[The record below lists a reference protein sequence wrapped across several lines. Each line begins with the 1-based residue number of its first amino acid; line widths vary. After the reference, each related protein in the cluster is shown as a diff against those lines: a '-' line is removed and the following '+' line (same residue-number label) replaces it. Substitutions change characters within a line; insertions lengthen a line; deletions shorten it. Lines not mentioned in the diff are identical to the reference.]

1 MVSSIDCSG
10 SCRISLIDSSQ
21 RQRCYYAEFIPYIG
35 KGGKM
40 VFKRLKCPVCGQ
52 KVSFF
57 WNYFSF
63 PPIAFT
69 CSNCKTKIKW
79 RQIFRLYSL
88 ISGIIMFS
96 IFFIIRDYIRSP
108 YIAIIIGFIP
118 AQIFFLIILQKV
130 KIISKGEEKRI

>member
-1 MVSSIDCSG
+1 
-10 SCRISLIDSSQ
+10 
-21 RQRCYYAEFIPYIG
+21 
-35 KGGKM
+35 M

-52 KVSFF
+52 KVSFL

-79 RQIFRLYSL
+79 RQIFKLYSL

-96 IFFIIRDYIRSP
+96 IFFIIRNYFKSP
-108 YIAIIIGFIP
+108 FSALIIGFIP
-118 AQIFFLIILQKV
+118 AQILFMIVVQKV
-130 KIISKGEEKRI
+130 KPIIVGKEKKI